1 MLKLLPY
8 MLRELFKAL
17 ELVGQVLLK
26 QTTLH
31 RIHVVRDR
39 TAKSRQVVDVLL
51 KLSTAQTSADIL
63 RGRDFLSVD
72 LFRRMLH
79 IHVLSWSDRNDQK
92 FQQQY
97 AKDDPARHGR
107 PPFIRTEGPP

>member
-1 MLKLLPY
+1 

-31 RIHVVRDR
+31 RVHVVRDR

-51 KLSTAQTSADIL
+51 KLSIAEASADIL
-63 RGRDFLSVD
+63 RGWDFLSVD

-79 IHVLSWSDRNDQK
+79 IHVLSLSDGNDQK
-92 FQQQY
+92 YQQQNS
-97 AKDDPARHGR
+97 KDDPARHSR
-107 PPFIRTEGPP
+107 PPFIRTQGLP